1 MYQQQFIIYGSHL
14 SSKNAFSGTRIWLYS
29 RVSPFY
35 NLCKSEKK
43 IARGSER
50 QTTRRRRVVGRDAPL
65 LHCGYP
71 TLSVLA
77 SDREA
82 PWPAPTRLPVCVYW
96 CSMVVHPHT
105 AGCISWSL
113 RRISQKRSSC
123 YKGGHLLCLIY
134 SKVKHSPCRL
144 VVIRR
149 QLLGLLLPSSEC

>member
-1 MYQQQFIIYGSHL
+1 MFWYLYL
-14 SSKNAFSGTRIWLYS
+14 ALFSW
-29 RVSPFY
+29 VSPFF
-35 NLCKSEKK
+35 NLCKTEKK
-43 IARGSER
+43 IATGSER
-50 QTTRRRRVVGRDAPL
+50 QTTRSRRFVGRDAPL

-82 PWPAPTRLPVCVYW
+82 PRPAPTRLPVCVRW
-96 CSMVVHPHT
+96 RSMVVHPHT

-113 RRISQKRSSC
+113 RHIYQERPSR

-134 SKVKHSPCRL
+134 SKVMHTPCRL

-149 QLLGLLLPSSEC
+149 QLLSLTLPSSECEELI